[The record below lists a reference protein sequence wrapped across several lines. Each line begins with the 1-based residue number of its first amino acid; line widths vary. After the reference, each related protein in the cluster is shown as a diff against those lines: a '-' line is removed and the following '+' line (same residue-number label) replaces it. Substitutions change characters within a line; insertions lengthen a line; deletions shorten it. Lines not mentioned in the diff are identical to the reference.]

1 MKIFF
6 SNINRTKHVTSPE
19 HLFHLAPSLA
29 ATFPSLDLTLT
40 PKEQKEDEEEEKEE
54 VDEDEE
60 EEEGDGELGLMEEL
74 CSEAELLKHKGS
86 QPIINIVKV
95 WI

>member
-1 MKIFF
+1 M
-6 SNINRTKHVTSPE
+6 
-19 HLFHLAPSLA
+19 
-29 ATFPSLDLTLT
+29 
-40 PKEQKEDEEEEKEE
+40 QEKEE

-95 WI
+95 